1 MKDEPNPDTRKK
13 NCTFGQLCDKEK
25 CGFRH
30 RLSFANREKLIVS
43 YKFNKICPS
52 IISTEN
58 TNAKISLN
66 KNDIQ
71 LKNKSSKNLYLS
83 LDDDDDIDDDDIDDV
98 DDIDDDDDVDD
109 EEIKPKQFIKS
120 WVDVVINFNVNDNVN
135 VNVNDNV
142 NVNVNVNDNVNVNV
156 NDNFNVN
163 VNDNVNDNVNVNV
176 NVNVK
181 SDVKS
186 DVKSKL
192 NLNIESKW
200 EDIGDED
207 YLMNFDN

>member
-52 IISTEN
+52 ILSTEN
-58 TNAKISLN
+58 TTVKISSN
-66 KNDIQ
+66 KNDMQ

-83 LDDDDDIDDDDIDDV
+83 LDDDINDDINDIDDIDDDINDIDD
-98 DDIDDDDDVDD
+98 IDE

-120 WVDVVINFNVNDNVN
+120 WVDIVINSDIKT
-135 VNVNDNV
+135 DI
-142 NVNVNVNDNVNVNV
+142 
-156 NDNFNVN
+156 
-163 VNDNVNDNVNVNV
+163 
-176 NVNVK
+176 K
-181 SDVKS
+181 SDIKS
-186 DVKSKL
+186 DINSDIKSKLNL

-207 YLMNFDN
+207 YLMEFDN